1 MVRKARRTNR
11 QKTGRT
17 DSGWDDQDRD
27 DLPRWVGGNFEKLRL
42 GQLTQVG
49 PFRRLDGLPRASTMY
64 GKIGCYRATYLP
76 MYLSSRMQALG
87 YVIEWRVVGG
97 LGGVVFPSF
106 QGSRL
111 NFLGFQK
118 GGKGR
123 KLEKEKRKLTP
134 RLFFPSALSLPE
146 ILWTCTSYLLAFQLQ
161 SPPPLLAAPLPP
173 LPLID
178 HTPPHIHP
186 KMYRGK
192 FHFQTVSVKSH

>member
-1 MVRKARRTNR
+1 M
-11 QKTGRT
+11 
-17 DSGWDDQDRD
+17 
-27 DLPRWVGGNFEKLRL
+27 
-42 GQLTQVG
+42 
-49 PFRRLDGLPRASTMY
+49 
-64 GKIGCYRATYLP
+64 
-76 MYLSSRMQALG
+76 
-87 YVIEWRVVGG
+87 VGG

-111 NFLGFQK
+111 NFLGFLE
-118 GGKGR
+118 GGRGR

-161 SPPPLLAAPLPP
+161 SPPPLAAPLPP